1 MELTKHDNQ
10 IAKGIAIIGMVMLH
24 PFSRLGEL
32 PYSPLIWIGK
42 TPLIFYVGLLGDMC
56 VSIFCFCSGY
66 AHFLLNDKLG
76 EEYKKTDS
84 RKIGTIY
91 VQLLDRTDFVCNN
104 RFIIRQAGCNSEVD

>member
-24 PFSRLGEL
+24 LFSRLGEL

-56 VSIFCFCSGY
+56 VRRHITG
-66 AHFLLNDKLG
+66 G
-76 EEYKKTDS
+76 ENRTLISVKAPLRLCRT
-84 RKIGTIY
+84 GTCRRLSA
-91 VQLLDRTDFVCNN
+91 V
-104 RFIIRQAGCNSEVD
+104 